1 MAGIII
7 SEGPNCV
14 YSDDVHRYDADIF
27 RIDILV
33 LGEKIERL
41 KTVHSEVNMQEFVMG
56 CR

>member
-1 MAGIII
+1 M
-7 SEGPNCV
+7 

-41 KTVHSEVNMQEFVMG
+41 KTVHSEVNMQEFFMG